1 MPASPIRTP
10 DHRLRVFVSSTL
22 GELNPERAAVRQAI
36 ERLHLAPVMFELGA
50 RPHAPRALYRSYL
63 AQSHIFIGIYWQRY
77 GWVAPGE
84 TISGLED
91 EYRLAGNLPRL
102 LYIKQPAPDRE
113 ERLAQLL
120 EDFRSDDRASYKR
133 IETADELSQQVQRDL
148 ALLLSERFEAGVDT
162 AVRRRPEAS
171 ATPSPLTRTVGR
183 GAELERIVAKLNE
196 DHRLV
201 VLTGPGG
208 VGKTRLAQEAAPF
221 LHGRFSG
228 GVHFVPLETVTDG
241 SLLGRSI
248 VDRLGIRTEGTWT
261 AQDALADHFAGRRA
275 LLVLDNLEQIANV
288 ERPIRELLER
298 IPGLKV
304 LATSRR
310 ALRIAGEQEIAVP
323 PLTLPDPDDPIAS
336 LAGAPAVQLFAD
348 RAHDA
353 NPGFAMEG
361 ETVRVVAEVCRRLD
375 GLPLA
380 IELAA
385 ARSKVLSPAALQS
398 RLGQG
403 LDLLRSRAAD
413 LPERQRTLR
422 ATLEWSYQLLR
433 QREQALLAR
442 LCVFAG
448 SFSLEAAEE
457 VCDPDAAL
465 EVLDSL
471 TTLLDNSLVLVAEE
485 LDLGEPRFRMLETVR
500 AFAAERLALS
510 GETALVAKRHL
521 AWYRRLARQAQPFL
535 CGPHQK
541 AWAARLDPE
550 RANLR
555 VAVATALG
563 LDELAGVVDFV
574 WDLAVFYEIR
584 DASDEP
590 RGWTRELMT
599 RHPGFDDV
607 LRAKLQSIDALLRVQ
622 AGDFEGALEALEW
635 SLTVFRA
642 NAIPFQAAVTL
653 MVLSQLHFTVDHDSA
668 HAVETLNES
677 IRLFES
683 VNHDWGVAR
692 TEIMLATMLWSTGD
706 IESAERHLHRSLAH
720 SRPIENEPQIARALS
735 LLAMLAR
742 GRSPNEVLRP
752 LLREAGE
759 IVMKGR
765 YRTEAAL
772 WLGSMAGFLLESGDA
787 AGAAASAALSESVR
801 RSLGVPIAPVLEKFI
816 AGVANAAANISS
828 GAEQSVRRPDSVFD
842 HVSEALAHLA
852 G

>member
-1 MPASPIRTP
+1 
-10 DHRLRVFVSSTL
+10 VSSTL
-22 GELNPERAAVRQAI
+22 GELNPERTVIRQAI
-36 ERLHLAPVMFELGA
+36 ERLHLVPVMFELGA

-113 ERLAQLL
+113 ERLARLL
-120 EDFRSDDRASYKR
+120 ADFKSDDQVSYKR
-133 IETADELSQQVQRDL
+133 VENADELSQLVQRDL
-148 ALLLSERFEAGVDT
+148 ALLLSERFEAGIET
-162 AVRRRPEAS
+162 EARKRPRAS

-183 GAELERIVAKLNE
+183 GAELERIVAKLDE

-228 GVHFVPLETVTDG
+228 GVYFVPLETVTDG

-248 VDRLGIRTEGTWT
+248 VDKLGIRTEGTWT
-261 AQDALADHFAGRRA
+261 ALDALADHLAGTQA

-298 IPGLKV
+298 IPELKV

-323 PLTLPDPDDPIAS
+323 PLALPDPDGPVIS
-336 LAGAPAVQLFAD
+336 LANEPAVQLFAD

-385 ARSKVLSPAALQS
+385 ARSKVLSPAALRS
-398 RLGQG
+398 RLDQG
-403 LDLLRSRAAD
+403 LDLLRSRATD

-433 QREQALLAR
+433 ETEQVVLAR

-457 VCDPDAAL
+457 VCDPEGTL
-465 EVLDSL
+465 EFLDSL
-471 TTLLDNSLVLVAEE
+471 TALLDNSLVLVAEE
-485 LDLGEPRFRMLETVR
+485 LDLEEPRFRMLETVR
-500 AFAAERLALS
+500 AFASERLAS
-510 GETALVAKRHL
+510 RDETALVSKRHL
-521 AWYRRLARQAQPFL
+521 AWYRRLARQAHPFL

-555 VAVATALG
+555 MAVATALE
-563 LDELAGVVDFV
+563 LDDLAGVVDFV

-590 RGWTRELMT
+590 RSWTRQLTT
-599 RHPGFDDV
+599 RRPGLDDV
-607 LRAKLQSIDALLRVQ
+607 MRAKLLSIDALLRVQ
-622 AGDFEGALEALEW
+622 AGDFEGALDALEW

-653 MVLSQLHFTVDHDSA
+653 MVRSQLHFSVDHDPVRA
-668 HAVETLNES
+668 LETLNES

-692 TEIMLATMLWSTGD
+692 AEIMLATMLWSTGD
-706 IESAERHLHRSLAH
+706 VEGAERHLHRSLAH
-720 SRPIENEPQIARALS
+720 SRPIDNEPQIARALS
-735 LLAMLAR
+735 LLAMLPRDR
-742 GRSPNEVLRP
+742 GVSGDPKP

-759 IVMKGR
+759 IVLRGR

-772 WLGSMAGFLLESGDA
+772 WLGSIAGVLLDSGDA
-787 AGAAASAALSESVR
+787 AGAATTAALSESVR
-801 RSLGVPIAPVLEKFI
+801 RSLGVPLAPVLEDLI
-816 AGVANAAANISS
+816 AGVSNAAANTSPRT
-828 GAEQSVRRPDSVFD
+828 ERSVTRFDSVFD
-842 HVSEALAHLA
+842 HVSGMLGRLAA
-852 G
+852 